1 MTATTTELP
10 ADGDLSTTPL
20 SMLIDGEWVGA
31 ASGQTLQVNDPSTGG
46 VLAQV
51 PAAQVEDVDRA
62 VRAARSSFEDARWRR
77 MSGTDRGVILWRV
90 AELLEADADE
100 ICRLESRNLGMP
112 LTQTRGLLTEAVNQF
127 RYYAGWAD
135 KIHGKSMDL
144 GTAERRIQAYTL
156 REPVGVAAMIV
167 PWNAPILGAAQKVA
181 PALAAGC
188 SCVLKPAEETPLS
201 ALRLG
206 RILMEAGV
214 PAGVVNI
221 VTGDGIPAG
230 SALSAHQDVDKIA
243 FTGSTEVGKLIA
255 QSAIGNLKKLTL
267 ELGGKSPVLV
277 LDDADID
284 AAVEGIAAGIFW
296 NSGQVC
302 SAGTRLF
309 VHDRIYEAVVEG
321 VAAAGRKLR
330 LGDPFDATTDLG
342 PLISQKQLER
352 VSEYVEGGVAAG
364 GRVVS
369 GGKRVGTRGFFYE
382 PTVVADVDQSMRM
395 MREEI
400 FGPVIGAMRFSDID
414 QAVAAANDSPFGLA
428 ASVWT
433 RDVSLAHSVAR
444 KLRVGR
450 VGINVHRAG
459 GVQMPMGGYR
469 QSGWGR
475 ENGLEAVEAYL
486 ETKSV
491 LSLLDR

>member
-1 MTATTTELP
+1 
-10 ADGDLSTTPL
+10 
-20 SMLIDGEWVGA
+20 
-31 ASGQTLQVNDPSTGG
+31 
-46 VLAQV
+46 
-51 PAAQVEDVDRA
+51 
-62 VRAARSSFEDARWRR
+62 
-77 MSGTDRGVILWRV
+77 
-90 AELLEADADE
+90 
-100 ICRLESRNLGMP
+100 
-112 LTQTRGLLTEAVNQF
+112 
-127 RYYAGWAD
+127 
-135 KIHGKSMDL
+135 
-144 GTAERRIQAYTL
+144 
-156 REPVGVAAMIV
+156 
-167 PWNAPILGAAQKVA
+167 
-181 PALAAGC
+181 
-188 SCVLKPAEETPLS
+188 
-201 ALRLG
+201 
-206 RILMEAGV
+206 
-214 PAGVVNI
+214 
-221 VTGDGIPAG
+221 
-230 SALSAHQDVDKIA
+230 
-243 FTGSTEVGKLIA
+243 VGKLIA

-428 ASVWT
+428 AGVWT